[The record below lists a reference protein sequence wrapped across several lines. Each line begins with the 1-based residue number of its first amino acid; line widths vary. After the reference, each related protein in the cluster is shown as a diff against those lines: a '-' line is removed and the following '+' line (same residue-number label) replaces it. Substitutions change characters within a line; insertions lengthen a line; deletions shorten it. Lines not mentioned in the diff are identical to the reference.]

1 MLSRVVPHQRMN
13 DKSPI
18 RVAREDDLPAIVEIY
33 NATIPSRM
41 ATGDLEPVPVESRRA
56 WFAQH
61 DPSRH
66 PIWVIEQ
73 SGRVAAWLSLSP
85 FHSRPAYD
93 GAFEVGLYVRE
104 DNRRRGLGAML
115 LVRAIGDAP
124 ALGAHSLLGLIWGH
138 NAPSLAL
145 FERFGFVRWGHLPSV
160 ARLDGVP
167 RDLVI
172 VGRNF

>member
-1 MLSRVVPHQRMN
+1 MN
-13 DKSPI
+13 DDAPI
-18 RVAREDDLPAIVEIY
+18 RLAREDDLPAIVEIY

-41 ATGDLEPVPVESRRA
+41 ATGDLRPVSVESRRG

-61 DPSRH
+61 DPARH
-66 PIWVIEQ
+66 PIRVVEQ
-73 SGRVAAWLSLSP
+73 GGQVAAWLSLSS
-85 FHSRPAYD
+85 FHARPAYD

-104 DNRRRGLGAML
+104 GSRRRGHGARL
-115 LVRAIGDAP
+115 LARAIDEAP

-145 FERFGFVRWGHLPSV
+145 FERFGFMRWGHLPAV